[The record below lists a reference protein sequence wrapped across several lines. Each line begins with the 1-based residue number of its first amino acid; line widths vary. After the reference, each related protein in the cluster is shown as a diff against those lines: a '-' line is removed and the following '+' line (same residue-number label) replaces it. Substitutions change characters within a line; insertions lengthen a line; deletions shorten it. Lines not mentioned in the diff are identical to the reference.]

1 MKKLLIVFP
10 IMFAFA
16 CVKCGESVPEPT
28 PLPPDIHMCKVA
40 CDHIGPPTTENP
52 DALNCPDGQ
61 PIDMLPDGG
70 GCEFGV
76 DEVNCVSCEKFCKD
90 TMNQRVW
97 LEPTCVSQIVSCDQI
112 ESCAPVGDV
121 D

>member
-1 MKKLLIVFP
+1 MKKLFAILPFVF
-10 IMFAFA
+10 MFACA
-16 CVKCGESVPEPT
+16 HCGESIKPT

-40 CDHIGPPTTENP
+40 CDHIGPEG
-52 DALNCPDGQ
+52 LNCPDGQ
-61 PIDMLPDGG
+61 PIDMLFPDKN
-70 GCEFGV
+70 GCEDGV
-76 DEVNCVSCEKFCKD
+76 NETTCVSCEKFCKD

-112 ESCAPVGDV
+112 ESCAPVGAV